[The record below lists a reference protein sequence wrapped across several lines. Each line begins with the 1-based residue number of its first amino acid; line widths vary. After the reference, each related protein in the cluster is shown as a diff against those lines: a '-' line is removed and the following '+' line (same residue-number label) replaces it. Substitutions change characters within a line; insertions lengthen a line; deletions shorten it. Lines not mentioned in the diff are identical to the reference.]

1 MRDLAKLK
9 ILEISA
15 IGWQYWLEPGVP
27 TTYFFLL
34 GLMSAFGPERTGSE

>member
-9 ILEISA
+9 ILEFSA

-27 TTYFFLL
+27 FLL
-34 GLMSAFGPERTGSE
+34 GLMSAIGPDMTGGG

>member
-9 ILEISA
+9 ILEFSA

-27 TTYFFLL
+27 TTFF
-34 GLMSAFGPERTGSE
+34 FFFFFFFFF